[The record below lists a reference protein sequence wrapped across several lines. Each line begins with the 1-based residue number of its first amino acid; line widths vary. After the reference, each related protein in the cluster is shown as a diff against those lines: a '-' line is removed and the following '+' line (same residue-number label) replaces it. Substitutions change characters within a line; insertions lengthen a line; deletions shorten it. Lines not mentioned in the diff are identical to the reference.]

1 MSGVHAVVLAAG
13 RGRRMGGAKHLLEV
27 PDAHG
32 RRASLLA
39 HVIRSLRPLELS
51 GITVVL
57 APGDRSGERVANAEG
72 ARAVPAESADEGRA
86 ASVRAGVRSAPD
98 ALGWLFALADQPYL
112 QAQDFVALLTAA
124 HGDPGRIV
132 HARYAGERGT
142 PVLFG
147 ARFRDEL
154 LGLHGKDGGRAVL
167 RAHPDA
173 LFAVDLDV
181 ARGRDLDTP
190 GDLARMPDVDLRG
203 DPSTMPRR
211 MERTL
216 SIIKPDAVAA
226 HKIGAI
232 LAAIE
237 AKGLRIA
244 ALRMLRLTPEQ
255 AESFYAVHRE
265 RPFYKS
271 LCEFMCSGPIVVS
284 ALEADD
290 AIPRY
295 RALMG
300 ATNPAQAAEGTLR
313 KLFATDVE
321 RNAVHGSDAPE
332 TAKQEIRFF
341 FPEL

>member
-1 MSGVHAVVLAAG
+1 M
-13 RGRRMGGAKHLLEV
+13 
-27 PDAHG
+27 DADG
-32 RRASLLA
+32 TRAPLLA
-39 HVIRSLRPLELS
+39 HVIRHLRPLELD
-51 GITVVL
+51 GITAVL
-57 APGDRSGERVANAEG
+57 RTGDLDGARVASAEG
-72 ARAVPAESADEGRA
+72 ARVAYAEPASEGRA
-86 ASVRAGVRSAPD
+86 ASVRAGVRAAPD
-98 ALGWLFALADQPYL
+98 AGGWLFALADQPFL
-112 QAQDFVALLTAA
+112 LPADFAALVAAA
-124 HGDPGRIV
+124 GDPGRII
-132 HARYAGERGT
+132 HARYAGERGS

-147 ARFRDEL
+147 ARFRAEL
-154 LGLHGKDGGRAVL
+154 LALRGSDGGRAVL
-167 RAHPDA
+167 CAHPEA
-173 LFAVDLDV
+173 LCAVDLDP

-190 GDLARMPDVDLRG
+190 ADLPADVGPDVGVDLRG
-203 DPSTMPRR
+203 DPSTMPPR

-226 HKIGAI
+226 HKVGAI

-244 ALRMLRLTPEQ
+244 ALRMLRLTAEQ
-255 AESFYAVHRE
+255 AQSFYAVHRE

-284 ALEADD
+284 ALEADG
-290 AIPRY
+290 AIQRY
-295 RALMG
+295 RTLMG

-321 RNAVHGSDAPE
+321 RNAVHGSDAPD